1 MKTTGT
7 ATILLDA
14 MVTWCEQKSIYMFNI
29 YSGSLVHLRGTFNV
43 LDGYDLYRSMPLS
56 LSISISISLLISL
69 SISNLFALHLR
80 IQLRQLFK
88 ILSKIQL
95 FFSIQGIEMANRLN
109 YHALQLCAQLVEIN
123 DSIHIMKQHW
133 HIQGSRH
140 N

>member
-14 MVTWCEQKSIYMFNI
+14 MVTWCEEKSIYMFNI

-43 LDGYDLYRSMPLS
+43 LDGYDLYRSVPLS

-80 IQLRQLFK
+80 I
-88 ILSKIQL
+88 
-95 FFSIQGIEMANRLN
+95 
-109 YHALQLCAQLVEIN
+109 
-123 DSIHIMKQHW
+123 
-133 HIQGSRH
+133 
-140 N
+140 